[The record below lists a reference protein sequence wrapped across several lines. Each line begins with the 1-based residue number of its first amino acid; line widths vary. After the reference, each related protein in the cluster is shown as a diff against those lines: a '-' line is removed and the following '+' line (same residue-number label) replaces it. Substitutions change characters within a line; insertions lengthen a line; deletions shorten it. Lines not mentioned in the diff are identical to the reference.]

1 MSGALLR
8 LGPHAVLSAFCLGLI
23 ASLGVAVPRGPAV
36 AGATVAAVLFVA
48 AAHRHSGR
56 AAAVLIVLAG
66 LVGLAW
72 GGARLSSS
80 EPPSL
85 TVPAHVHGTMVVRS
99 PPVADGRG
107 GFRAEA
113 EAHHLEATQGSVDPG
128 ARLLVSLPEGAPPP
142 VGARLQV
149 RGRLVA
155 AADRRSPEWWRRYL
169 SRHGIG
175 ARLVVRSATVV
186 GRRGG
191 LAGARDAWREWVWAG
206 AATGLSGD
214 RAALVRGMALGGG
227 SGLSEPAATAFRDAG
242 LWHLLAV
249 SGQNVAVVALAMLWG
264 LRALGVPRRVGVSA
278 ALVTI
283 VAYCLACDGG
293 ASVARAGVVGVLGI
307 LAELRSTARE
317 RWHLLLVAFALL
329 LAVNPRSIADPGL
342 QLSFSAVIGLLIVA
356 PPVAAWLR
364 GFMPGRVADLVGL
377 AAGAG
382 LATAPILALH
392 FGRLSLVGL
401 VLNVIAVPL
410 AGPVVV
416 VALAAIFAGAVV
428 APVGSCLAV
437 MAGLGAATLLAMARA
452 AAAVP
457 GGAVNVPAA
466 SAVPLLA
473 VPTAV
478 PLVAWWLR
486 RVPPARVMTRAQS
499 HRGWATMRRPA
510 ALLAVG
516 ALAVSLVGWMGRG
529 ERVAPWPD
537 TPAVTALDVGQG
549 DAILLRSPDGAAAL
563 IDTGTSRPPVPV
575 LAALRRNGVSRL
587 ALVVVTH
594 DQEDHSGALGN
605 LLERHQVGV
614 LVHPPLGVD
623 ADKLRADIAA
633 ARRRGVEVQ
642 EVAAGSELVVGQWR
656 LRVISPDRAPPPG
669 SDPNPYS
676 LTMHA
681 QTGSFDVLLTADAES
696 DAHRGRVLPTVDVLK
711 VAHHGSADAGL
722 GDLLHRV
729 DPATALISV
738 GERNTYGHPTPETLN
753 ELRTAGVKTLRTDE
767 SGDITVRAGPRQ
779 GDPPIIERE
788 D

>member
-1 MSGALLR
+1 MAVVFAVALRRGRGAAAAILVLL
-8 LGPHAVLSAFCLGLI
+8 A
-23 ASLGVAVPRGPAV
+23 GVA
-36 AGATVAAVLFVA
+36 
-48 AAHRHSGR
+48 
-56 AAAVLIVLAG
+56 
-66 LVGLAW
+66 GLAW
-72 GGARLSSS
+72 GGARLSST

-85 TVPAHVHGTMVVRS
+85 TVPAHVRGSVVLRS
-99 PPVADGRG
+99 PAVSDGRG
-107 GFRAEA
+107 GFRAEV
-113 EAHHLEATQGSVDPG
+113 EAHRLISTRGVVG
-128 ARLLVSLPEGAPPP
+128 RGTRLLASLPEGTPPS
-142 VGARLQV
+142 VGVQLVV

-155 AADRRSPEWWRRYL
+155 ASDRRSEAWWRRYL
-169 SRHGIG
+169 ARRGIG
-175 ARLVVRSATVV
+175 GRLVVRSATAA

-191 LAGARDAWREWVWAG
+191 LSGARDAWRDWVWAG

-264 LRALGVPRRVGVSA
+264 LRALGVPRRAGVSA
-278 ALVTI
+278 ALLTI

-293 ASVARAGVVGVLGI
+293 ASVVRAGVVGVLGI

-317 RWHLLLVAFALL
+317 RWHLLLVALAVL
-329 LAVNPRSIADPGL
+329 LAANPRSILDPGL
-342 QLSFSAVIGLLIVA
+342 QLSFAAVIGLLIVA
-356 PPVAAWLR
+356 PPMGAWLR

-382 LATAPILALH
+382 LTTAPVLALH

-401 VLNVIAVPL
+401 ALNVIAVPL

-428 APVGSCLAV
+428 APVGSLLAAI
-437 MAGLGAATLLAMARA
+437 AGVGAAALLAMARV

-457 GGAVNVPAA
+457 GGAVNVSAA

-486 RVPPARVMTRAQS
+486 RVPRVAVAGHAPR
-499 HRGWATMRRPA
+499 RGGGALRGPVV
-510 ALLAVG
+510 LLAAGTTVV
-516 ALAVSLVGWMGRG
+516 LLVGWMSRG
-529 ERVAPWPD
+529 DRPAPWPA

-549 DAILLRSPDGAAAL
+549 DAVLLRSPDGTAAL
-563 IDTGTSRPPVPV
+563 VDTGTSRAPVPV

-605 LLERHQVGV
+605 LLQRHAVGL
-614 LVHPPLGVD
+614 LVHPPLGAD
-623 ADKLRADIAA
+623 AHKLRADLAA

-642 EVAAGSELVVGQWR
+642 EVAAGSELVVGRWR
-656 LRVISPDRAPPPG
+656 LRVMSPDRAPPRG
-669 SDPNPYS
+669 NDPNPFS

-681 QTGSFDVLLTADAES
+681 RAGSFDVLLSADAES
-696 DAHRGRVLPTVDVLK
+696 DAYRGRTLPAVDVLK
-711 VAHHGSADAGL
+711 VAHHGSADSGL
-722 GDLLHRV
+722 GDLLGRL

-738 GERNTYGHPTPETLN
+738 GERNTYGHPTPETLA
-753 ELRTAGVKTLRTDE
+753 ELRTAGVQTLRTDE
-767 SGDITVRAGPRQ
+767 SGDITVRAGPREE
-779 GDPPIIERE
+779 DPPVVERE

>member
-1 MSGALLR
+1 MPAALMR
-8 LGPHAVLSAFCLGLI
+8 YSPHAVLLAFCLGLI
-23 ASLGVAVPRGPAV
+23 ASLGFVLPPAV
-36 AGATVAAVLFVA
+36 TFVGVVGLAGLLRAAV
-48 AAHRHSGR
+48 RRGSGR
-56 AAAVLIVLAG
+56 ALAMMVLLAAVVGAG
-66 LVGLAW
+66 W
-72 GGARLSSS
+72 GGARLSST

-85 TVPAHVHGTMVVRS
+85 TVPAHVRGTVVLRS
-99 PPVADGRG
+99 PPVADDRG
-107 GFRAEA
+107 GFRAEV
-113 EAHHLEATQGSVDPG
+113 EAHRLSATRGVVRPG
-128 ARLLVSLPEGAPPP
+128 ARLLASLPEGAPPP
-142 VGARLQV
+142 VGARLDV

-155 AADRRSPEWWRRYL
+155 ASNRRSPKWWTRYL
-169 SRHGIG
+169 ARRGIG
-175 ARLVVRSATVV
+175 GRLVVRSTTTV

-264 LRALGVPRRVGVSA
+264 LRALGVPRRLGVSA

-317 RWHLLLVAFALL
+317 RWHLLLVALALL
-329 LAVNPRSIADPGL
+329 LAVNPRSITDPGL
-342 QLSFSAVIGLLIVA
+342 QLSFAAVIGLLIVA
-356 PPVAAWLR
+356 PPMSAWLR

-382 LATAPILALH
+382 LATAPVLALH

-401 VLNVIAVPL
+401 LLNVIAVPL

-428 APVGSCLAV
+428 APVGSLLAV
-437 MAGLGAATLLAMARA
+437 VAGLGAAALLAMARV

-466 SAVPLLA
+466 SAIPLLA
-473 VPTAV
+473 FPTAV
-478 PLVAWWLR
+478 PLAAWWLR
-486 RVPPARVMTRAQS
+486 RVPAPPRRE
-499 HRGWATMRRPA
+499 RGVVRGPLV
-510 ALLAVG
+510 LLAAG
-516 ALAVSLVGWMGRG
+516 AAVVVSVGWPGRG
-529 ERVAPWPD
+529 DRPAPWPA

-549 DAILLRSPDGAAAL
+549 DAILLRSSEGAAAL

-605 LLERHQVGV
+605 VLARYRVGM
-614 LVHPPLGVD
+614 LVHPPLGAD
-623 ADKLRADIAA
+623 ADALRRDLDA
-633 ARRRGVEVQ
+633 ARRRGVAVQ
-642 EVAAGSELVVGQWR
+642 EVAAGSELAVGQWR
-656 LRVISPDRAPPPG
+656 LRVISPDRVPPPG
-669 SDPNPYS
+669 ADPNLYS

-681 QTGSFDVLLTADAES
+681 RAGSFEVLLTADAES
-696 DAHRGRVLPTVDVLK
+696 DAHRGRTLPAVDVLK
-711 VAHHGSADAGL
+711 VAHHGSADTGL
-722 GDLLHRV
+722 GDLLDQV
-729 DPATALISV
+729 DPAAALISV

-753 ELRTAGVKTLRTDE
+753 ELRAAGVQTFRTDE
-767 SGDITVRAGPRQ
+767 SGDITVRAGLRDE
-779 GDPPIIERE
+779 DPPVIETE